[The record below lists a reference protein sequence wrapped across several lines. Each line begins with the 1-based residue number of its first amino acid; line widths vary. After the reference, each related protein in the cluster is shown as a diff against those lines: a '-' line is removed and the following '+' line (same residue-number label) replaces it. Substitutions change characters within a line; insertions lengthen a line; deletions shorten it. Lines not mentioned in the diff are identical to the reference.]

1 MLLGKSR
8 CISWHNSCSLIPYGY
23 EQVDSYCFVY
33 VSAVSRRA
41 GGPGAIGRRRRPG
54 CGANGAS
61 AGDRVQRRDETRA
74 KIHRIASWATLPLAG
89 TEAILGENVFNDPQ
103 GQSSYRGAHI
113 AVGTAITGLFVA
125 QTATGLWN
133 LVDSWKDPN
142 HKTLRRLHSIMMLG
156 ADAGFVAV
164 YGTAPGGHNLV
175 NFDQQKSTHRTVVF
189 TSMGVATASYLLML
203 FGNK

>member
-1 MLLGKSR
+1 MNKSIR
-8 CISWHNSCSLIPYGY
+8 IVL
-23 EQVDSYCFVY
+23 FM
-33 VSAVSRRA
+33 SALFLA
-41 GGPGAIGRRRRPG
+41 APGAR
-54 CGANGAS
+54 AQSAD
-61 AGDRVQRRDETRA
+61 AGDQDAGQTARPQAIEYSDAYETRA
-74 KIHRIASWATLPLAG
+74 KIHRIASWATLPLLG
-89 TEAILGENVFNDPQ
+89 TEAILGQNVYNDPQ

-113 AVGTAITGLFVA
+113 AVGSAITGLFVA

-156 ADAGFVAV
+156 ADAGFVAA

-175 NFDQQKSTHRTVVF
+175 TFDQEKSTHRAIVF